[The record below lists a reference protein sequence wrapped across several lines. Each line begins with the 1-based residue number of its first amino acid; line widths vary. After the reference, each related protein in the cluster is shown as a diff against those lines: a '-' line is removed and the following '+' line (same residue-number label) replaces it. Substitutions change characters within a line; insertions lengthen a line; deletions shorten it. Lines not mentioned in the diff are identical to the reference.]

1 MCQADAPENPDEP
14 PQLDENGQLV
24 QKAQHGGCGHQQPN
38 IRKDGLKL
46 SLVTQRKTDEEG
58 DDTGAK
64 ATKMEDRKNL
74 PATAAYMILKKI
86 PDEDLQIMGLSVDEA
101 RPEWMILTVLP
112 VPPMAVRPSVAV
124 DGGAMRSEDDLT
136 YSQSWHFTAS

>member
-1 MCQADAPENPDEP
+1 M
-14 PQLDENGQLV
+14 
-24 QKAQHGGCGHQQPN
+24 QPN

-58 DDTGAK
+58 EDTGAK
-64 ATKMEDRKNL
+64 ATKVEDRKNL
-74 PATAAYMILKKI
+74 PATAALMILKKI
-86 PDEDLQIMGLSVDEA
+86 PDEDLQIMGLSTDEA

-136 YSQSWHFTAS
+136 YSECNAQPAGKSRTDVSLQNWRISSKPTKMFED